1 MHKRPAVRRFNLE
14 TATRDEVLI
23 EVTRFMGENTVRHTA
38 TRGEISRLF
47 NCSISRA
54 TRILNGMVESGKLK
68 KDDTVENLYWLN
80 LENF

>member
-1 MHKRPAVRRFNLE
+1 MA
-14 TATRDEVLI
+14 
-23 EVTRFMGENTVRHTA
+23 ENTIRHSA

-54 TRILNGMVESGKLK
+54 TRILNGMIEAGKLK
-68 KDDTVENLYWLN
+68 KDDTIDNLYWLN